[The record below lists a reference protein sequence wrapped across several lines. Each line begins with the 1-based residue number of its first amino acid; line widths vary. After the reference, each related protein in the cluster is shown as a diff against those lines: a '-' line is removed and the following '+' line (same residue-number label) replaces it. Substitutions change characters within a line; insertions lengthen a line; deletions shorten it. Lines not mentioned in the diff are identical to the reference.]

1 MAQST
6 TPPRLLGAIPGPLCL
21 SGKCPSLERS
31 QHRVVAQFDMSRSP
45 QEVTTLANPAIFGH
59 AYAFKQDVKRSKI
72 YGEMPENN
80 KRART
85 GFDWR
90 QFQIQSLRVMSPGS
104 PTLRGVPGGIRGA
117 SVSIKRA
124 CVFRPRPTNSD
135 KAWAGVRQP

>member
-6 TPPRLLGAIPGPLCL
+6 TPPRLLGAIPRPAMFIR
-21 SGKCPSLERS
+21 KMP
-31 QHRVVAQFDMSRSP
+31 VSRA
-45 QEVTTLANPAIFGH
+45 LATPAIFGH